1 MDGRDKPGHDDVE
14 GYMRK
19 YLLPFIALLFCA
31 PAFAADAPPAP
42 PYITLDQVDFTHLL
56 APPPAPGTA
65 EQQRDIA
72 AVLTMRA
79 NASAAERERAVADA
93 EITPYRFADV
103 LGPKFRENNLPKTD
117 AFFKHVLDSIGPF
130 IGAGK
135 NYWHHDR
142 PFVMD
147 PNVRSPDAM
156 IKGVCNDKGPGSPP
170 TALCPRG
177 INYSYPSGH
186 STYGTVVAT
195 LLGEMV
201 PEKREALLARGRQ
214 YGDSRVINGVHFP
227 TDVEA
232 GRVEGTV
239 MVVLMMQ
246 NERFRADLAEAKAE
260 LRQVL
265 GFSP

>member
-1 MDGRDKPGHDDVE
+1 
-14 GYMRK
+14 MRK
-19 YLLPFIALLFCA
+19 ILSLLVVLALA
-31 PAFAADAPPAP
+31 VPAFAADAPTPP
-42 PYITLDQVDFTHLL
+42 PYITLEQVDFMHLL

-79 NASAAERERAVADA
+79 NASEAERERAIADA

-103 LGPKFRENNLPKTD
+103 LGPNFRESKLPKTN
-117 AFFKHVLDSIGPF
+117 AFFAHVLESIGPL

-147 PNVRSPDAM
+147 SNVDSPTDM

-195 LLGEMV
+195 LLGEMI
-201 PEKREALLARGRQ
+201 PEKRDALLLRGRQ

-227 TDVEA
+227 TDVES
-232 GRVEGTV
+232 GRIEGAV

-260 LRQVL
+260 LRKVL